1 MTQTQTIPVVDFQDF
16 CAGGGARAEA
26 VRAIGDAL
34 RDVGFFAL
42 TGHDIDAAL
51 IERVYRLAG
60 EFYDLPEE
68 IKRSYERAE
77 YMGQRGFTS
86 FGREHAKDSP
96 AADLKEYLSVGPE
109 ETRGVYPENLW
120 PSEVP
125 DLRAAAIDMYQRL
138 GRCARATLEACAE
151 YLELPR
157 ERFAELTEGGETLL
171 RILHYPAVPPE
182 RDLASVR
189 AAAHEDI
196 NLITLLCGAT
206 AEGLELLT
214 REDEWLP
221 IHALPGQIII
231 DSGDMLQ
238 QLSNGFFR
246 STTHRVVNPDD
257 DRARR
262 FSMPYFVHPRPEVD
276 LSPLPECV
284 ARTGGEV
291 RYDSVSAGA
300 FLNERLQALGLGA

>member
-1 MTQTQTIPVVDFQDF
+1 MTQTQTIPVVDFQDL
-16 CAGGGARAEA
+16 CAGGPRRAAA
-26 VRAIGDAL
+26 VGAIGDAL
-34 RDVGFFAL
+34 REVGFFAL
-42 TGHDIDAAL
+42 TGHEIDAEL
-51 IERVYRLAG
+51 IARVYALAG

-68 IKRSYERAE
+68 RKRAYERAE
-77 YMGQRGFTS
+77 YLGQRGFTS

-96 AADLKEYLSVGPE
+96 AADLKEYLSIGPE
-109 ETRGVYPENLW
+109 ETRGVYPANLW
-120 PSEVP
+120 PLEVP
-125 DLRAAAIDMYQRL
+125 ALREVALDLYARL
-138 GRCARATLEACAE
+138 GVCARATLEACAE

-157 ERFAELTEGGETLL
+157 TRFAELTEGGETLL

-206 AEGLELLT
+206 AAGLELLT
-214 REDEWLP
+214 REGEWLP

-246 STTHRVVNPDD
+246 STTHRVINPDD

-284 ARTGGEV
+284 ARTGGEARFGAV
-291 RYDSVSAGA
+291 RAGE
-300 FLNERLQALGLGA
+300 FLIERLQTLGLGV